1 MPLTNIIYLDAG
13 RRIGCWQITE
23 SIDELSESLTI
34 DADLEERI
42 KNCHERRVK
51 ELLATR
57 VMLKQLMQNSEEKIV
72 YDENRK
78 PSLKYGSEKISI
90 SHSRDRVVIL
100 MSKSVEVGIDVEYVG
115 EKILRI
121 KEKFLTEKE
130 LEFAGEDLVK
140 GTIYWCAKESLY
152 KFYGERELD
161 FRKNLILSD
170 FEVQRKGHF
179 QAKIVQEQFYKEMI
193 VNYCVFDEFVMTYC
207 CGYHYHP

>member
-23 SIDELSESLTI
+23 SMEELSESLTI
-34 DADLEERI
+34 DADLEERV

-57 VMLKQLMQNSEEKIV
+57 VMLKQLTQNFEEKIV

-90 SHSRDRVVIL
+90 SHSKDRLVIL
-100 MSKSVEVGIDVEYVG
+100 MSKSAEVGIDVEYVG

-121 KEKFLTEKE
+121 KEKFLTERE
-130 LEFAGEDLVK
+130 LEFIDEDLLK

-152 KFYGERELD
+152 KFYGERGLD
-161 FRKNLILSD
+161 FRKNLIMND
-170 FEVQRKGHF
+170 FEVKRKGHF

-207 CGYHYHP
+207 CG